1 MAQFDPD
8 FPSFVTSAVT
18 TPAPRRVLSRV
29 SINSV
34 LIATLAWLSWLSVP
48 AAAELPKED
57 KLKAA
62 YLLNFTRFIEWPNRG
77 TVDDPAVIRVCVD
90 SSEEFLRF
98 LVELVGDRRVGRLR
112 HPVEV
117 SPLDNAENCDLIFLQ
132 ESRDEIPLHPLGAI
146 VVSDSVDTSLS
157 VAAIAFYTED
167 RKLRFEVDLQKIRSL
182 DVSVSSELLK
192 LARIRS

>member
-1 MAQFDPD
+1 VAQFDPD
-8 FPSFVTSAVT
+8 FPSLVTSALA
-18 TPAPRRVLSRV
+18 TPAPRSVLSKAG
-29 SINSV
+29 INSA
-34 LIATLAWLSWLSVP
+34 LILALAWLSWLSVP

-77 TVDDPAVIRVCVD
+77 TVDEPAVIRVCVD

-112 HPVEV
+112 HPVNV
-117 SPLDNAENCDLIFLQ
+117 SSLDGADSCDLIFLQ
-132 ESRDEIPLHPLGAI
+132 DARDEITLNLPQAI
-146 VVSDSVDTSLS
+146 VVADSADAVLS
-157 VAAIAFYTED
+157 VAAIVFYTED

>member
-1 MAQFDPD
+1 MSKACLG
-8 FPSFVTSAVT
+8 
-18 TPAPRRVLSRV
+18 RVLSV
-29 SINSV
+29 
-34 LIATLAWLSWLSVP
+34 ALAWLFSFSSP

-77 TVDDPAVIRVCVD
+77 TVDAPAVIRICVD
-90 SSEEFLRF
+90 SSDEFMRF
-98 LVELVGDRRVGRLR
+98 LAELVGDRRVGRLR
-112 HPVEV
+112 HPVDV
-117 SPLDNAENCDLIFLQ
+117 SPLDNAGNCDLIFLQ
-132 ESRDEIPLHPLGAI
+132 EGRDDIPVDPLEAI
-146 VVSDSVDTSLS
+146 VVSDTADEPLS

-167 RKLRFEVDLQKIRSL
+167 RKLRFEVDLQKIESL

>member
-1 MAQFDPD
+1 MAQLTAD
-8 FPSFVTSAVT
+8 FPGLVTSAVAALV
-18 TPAPRRVLSRV
+18 PHRVLSKASISRV
-29 SINSV
+29 MV
-34 LIATLAWLSWLSVP
+34 GALAWLFCFSS
-48 AAAELPKED
+48 AAVAELPKED

-77 TVDDPAVIRVCVD
+77 TVDDPAAIRVCVA

-98 LVELVGDRRVGRLR
+98 LAELVGDRRVGRLR

-117 SPLDNAENCDLIFLQ
+117 SLLDNAENCDLIFLQ
-132 ESRDEIPLHPLGAI
+132 ETRDETPLHPLEAI